1 MLKKEIDME
10 ITQLNVGGFD
20 TNYTYVITGENNE
33 CILIDPTGSK
43 QVIDAYLKE
52 HSLSP
57 VLQLITHAHPDHIE
71 NIDYYAKKSVPL
83 KVFSDFQKQGKI
95 TVCGLE
101 IEVIFTP
108 GHTFDSV
115 CFLIEGN
122 LFTGDTLFVS
132 GVGTTAYG
140 GNNEELSISLQSLFK
155 IDQNIVVWPG
165 HNYGGKS
172 AILRMALSNAHQRPS
187 KETMNLIH
195 KKVDEYNKKQN
206 LSFEKSSE

>member
-1 MLKKEIDME
+1 MKIE
-10 ITQLNVGGFD
+10 QLNVGGFD
-20 TNYTYVITGENNE
+20 NNYTYVIINENKE

-43 QVIDAYLKE
+43 QIIDAYLKE
-52 HSLSP
+52 HSLKP

-71 NIDYYAKKSVPL
+71 NVEYYAKKKVPL
-83 KVFSDFQKQGKI
+83 KVFSDFQKQSKFSVI
-95 TVCGLE
+95 GLK

-132 GVGTTAYG
+132 GVGTTTYG
-140 GNNEELSISLQSLFK
+140 GNEEELEQSLQSLFELPQD
-155 IDQNIVVWPG
+155 IPVWPG

-172 AILRMALSNAHQRPS
+172 ATLAKALSNAHLRPS
-187 KETMNLIH
+187 KETMDLIH
-195 KKVDEYNKKQN
+195 KKVKDYNEKN
-206 LSFEKSSE
+206 GITFEKPTS